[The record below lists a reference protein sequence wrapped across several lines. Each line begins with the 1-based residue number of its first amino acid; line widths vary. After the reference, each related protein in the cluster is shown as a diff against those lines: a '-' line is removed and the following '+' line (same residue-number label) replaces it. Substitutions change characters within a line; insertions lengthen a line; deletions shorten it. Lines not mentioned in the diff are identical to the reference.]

1 MMKPGQAKLVKAGT
15 TRADLEADLAALAE
29 LDPGDLSVLSRDR
42 ADRIWIVNVGDLKP
56 MEFPIE
62 FFLSLAWNPQRWPKE
77 SSALNRA
84 MPAVNMGLGPIRS
97 PSLPAVMTSTAST
110 RAYALITQRMSSS
123 DACSFVSMLG
133 IAMLTIVRSSR
144 VMKNPSETTSNT
156 AHGLPRNFFT
166 TSPWRLPRR
175 SGPPEITG

>member
-1 MMKPGQAKLVKAGT
+1 
-15 TRADLEADLAALAE
+15 
-29 LDPGDLSVLSRDR
+29 
-42 ADRIWIVNVGDLKP
+42 
-56 MEFPIE
+56 
-62 FFLSLAWNPQRWPKE
+62 
-77 SSALNRA
+77 
-84 MPAVNMGLGPIRS
+84 MGRGPIRS

-123 DACSFVSMLG
+123 DAFSFVIMLG

-166 TSPWRLPRR
+166 VSPWRLPRR
-175 SGPPEITG
+175 SGPPETTG